1 MIRRGGKLGQ
11 VSSLIVQV
19 QSSHVRFLIYDAGK
33 KGSRLLIETS
43 NELSLE
49 QFWTGSGD
57 STYHSLVDGSR
68 HLAKY
73 EIPEIRFH
81 SSRYFGKGTIIN
93 DSNGSRISIRPIRCL
108 PFYSQLSFNS
118 RIHHGCILIRIGN
131 ISNMLKI
138 YNVCYTRN
146 QYGTFYNYSLNF
158 PFISSSSLFFIQQ
171 LKRNI
176 PTTRSKNL
184 INPESRFNETAPKP

>member
-93 DSNGSRISIRPIRCL
+93 DSNGSRISFRRKVFTFL
-108 PFYSQLSFNS
+108 LATFFQFADSS
-118 RIHHGCILIRIGN
+118 RLHIDKDWKH
-131 ISNMLKI
+131 
-138 YNVCYTRN
+138 
-146 QYGTFYNYSLNF
+146 F
-158 PFISSSSLFFIQQ
+158 
-171 LKRNI
+171 
-176 PTTRSKNL
+176 
-184 INPESRFNETAPKP
+184 